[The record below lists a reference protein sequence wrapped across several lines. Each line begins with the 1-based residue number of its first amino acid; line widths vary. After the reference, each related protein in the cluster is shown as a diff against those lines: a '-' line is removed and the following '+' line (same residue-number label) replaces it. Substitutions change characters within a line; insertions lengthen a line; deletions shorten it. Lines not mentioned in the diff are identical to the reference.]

1 MNNMIDKLSNIEHD
15 ATAIMDAAN
24 ARKKE
29 IAKEMEDKTSA
40 FDKQL
45 EADTAARLS
54 DLRAKMEVDMQAK
67 LSKQKSDADKVLV
80 MMNENYQNNHEVYAR
95 QLFKAMIER

>member
-29 IAKEMEDKTSA
+29 IAKEMEDKTSV

-80 MMNENYQNNHEVYAR
+80 MMNENYQNNHETYAR

>member
-80 MMNENYQNNHEVYAR
+80 MMNENYQNNHETYAR

>member
-15 ATAIMDAAN
+15 ATAIMDATN

-80 MMNENYQNNHEVYAR
+80 MMNENYQNNHETYAR

>member
-1 MNNMIDKLSNIEHD
+1 VNNMIDKLSDIEHD
-15 ATAIMDAAN
+15 ATAIMDAAGI
-24 ARKKE
+24 RKKE

-45 EADTAARLS
+45 EADTAAKLS
-54 DLRAKMEVDMQAK
+54 DLRAKMEVDMQTK
-67 LSKQKSDADKVLV
+67 LSKQKSDADKVLA
-80 MMNENYQNNHEVYAR
+80 MMEENYRDNHEAYAR

>member
-1 MNNMIDKLSNIEHD
+1 MNNVIDKLSGIEHD

-24 ARKKE
+24 VRKKE
-29 IAKEMEDKTSA
+29 VAKEMADKTSA

-45 EADTAARLS
+45 EADTAAKLN
-54 DLRAKMEVDMQAK
+54 DLRAKMEVDMQTK
-67 LSKQKSDADKVLV
+67 LSKQKSDADKVLA
-80 MMNENYQNNHEVYAR
+80 MMEDNYHDNHETYAR

>member
-1 MNNMIDKLSNIEHD
+1 MNNMIDKLSDIEHD
-15 ATAIMDAAN
+15 ATAIMDAAY

-45 EADTAARLS
+45 EADTAAKLS
-54 DLRAKMEVDMQAK
+54 DLRAKMEVDMQTK
-67 LSKQKSDADKVLV
+67 LSKQKSDADKVLA
-80 MMNENYQNNHEVYAR
+80 MIEEDYHNNHETYAR
-95 QLFKAMIER
+95 ELFKAMIEG